1 MKRALNAKTCHKVQ
15 PGESRDTMA
24 TGLHTFRKTRPG
36 TLIPDIVLS
45 QVNRLLSMLG
55 LKMTTKD
62 ACADTTAMV
71 RQIVK
76 LLLSNQMMSKKRMKK
91 ILEKTVTMEE
101 KIILEETITLET
113 IILEG
118 TMKMKMLL
126 RWSTLLNNS
135 TESGQ
140 DLIGVNKNLQG
151 HSIK

>member
-1 MKRALNAKTCHKVQ
+1 
-15 PGESRDTMA
+15 
-24 TGLHTFRKTRPG
+24 
-36 TLIPDIVLS
+36 
-45 QVNRLLSMLG
+45 
-55 LKMTTKD
+55 MTTKD

-76 LLLSNQMMSKKRMKK
+76 LLLSNQMMSKKMMSKKRMKK
-91 ILEKTVTMEE
+91 ILEKTVTMKE

-135 TESGQ
+135 IESGQ

>member
-1 MKRALNAKTCHKVQ
+1 M
-15 PGESRDTMA
+15 G
-24 TGLHTFRKTRPG
+24 
-36 TLIPDIVLS
+36 
-45 QVNRLLSMLG
+45 
-55 LKMTTKD
+55 TTKD

-76 LLLSNQMMSKKRMKK
+76 LFLSNQMMSKKRMLK
-91 ILEKTVTMEE
+91 ILEKTVTMKE

-113 IILEG
+113 IILER
-118 TMKMKMLL
+118 TMKMKMLP

-140 DLIGVNKNLQG
+140 DLIGMNKNLQG

>member
-1 MKRALNAKTCHKVQ
+1 
-15 PGESRDTMA
+15 
-24 TGLHTFRKTRPG
+24 
-36 TLIPDIVLS
+36 
-45 QVNRLLSMLG
+45 
-55 LKMTTKD
+55 MTTKD

-91 ILEKTVTMEE
+91 ILEKTVTMKE

-113 IILEG
+113 IILER
-118 TMKMKMLL
+118 TMKMKMLP
-126 RWSTLLNNS
+126 RWSTLLSNL
-135 TESGQ
+135 TESEQ